1 VGDLAQ
7 SDTAVSVTLSEE
19 ELLGLH
25 VLATLEGVPAGDA
38 SGMSDLV
45 SRTVRRGL
53 MGRFDLAGLPWPP
66 TKDALET
73 AQQVA
78 EQAESA
84 EVESESGPRR
94 HVVRNLAIAAAALAT
109 IVVIIGGYAGHWAW
123 TGFQSNGQLWDWI
136 HLLLLPVAFGTFPL
150 WLRFSDQMD
159 AAHRRLLGTAALA
172 FVLFVLAGY
181 LAPLVW
187 TGFRGQTLWNWLTLI
202 VLPITLTTV
211 RTWPTTGRE
220 VRRVHVIAAGSLAIG
235 WIVTLV
241 GGYAFGWTWTGYEG
255 NKLWDWMEL
264 LLSPIA
270 INIFVVPALIKLVSG
285 NVAERAEQ
293 EMERIARGKALSA
306 AHERISREL
315 HLGAA
320 DVASVEPAAPARPA
334 PEHPKA
340 PKAQREGPDRNRLAA
355 LAAGVVVVAAAAV
368 LVLVLTSGSSP
379 RPSPR
384 PTTRPTTSVHG
395 PTTNTLGQKFNFTIT
410 GKAAGPANYLY
421 AWEQR
426 IPGSG
431 CASTYAA
438 EKARTTSYQLEQV
451 VASPVSGPY
460 SLVAGFSAHHLGEH
474 GICAYLINESSG
486 TTYAHAGAFWT
497 NVS

>member
-1 VGDLAQ
+1 
-7 SDTAVSVTLSEE
+7 
-19 ELLGLH
+19 
-25 VLATLEGVPAGDA
+25 
-38 SGMSDLV
+38 
-45 SRTVRRGL
+45 
-53 MGRFDLAGLPWPP
+53 
-66 TKDALET
+66 
-73 AQQVA
+73 
-78 EQAESA
+78 
-84 EVESESGPRR
+84 
-94 HVVRNLAIAAAALAT
+94 
-109 IVVIIGGYAGHWAW
+109 
-123 TGFQSNGQLWDWI
+123 
-136 HLLLLPVAFGTFPL
+136 
-150 WLRFSDQMD
+150 MD
-159 AAHRRLLGTAALA
+159 PAHRRILGTAALA
-172 FVLFVLAGY
+172 SVLFVLAGY

-220 VRRVHVIAAGSLAIG
+220 VKRVHVIAAGSLAIG
-235 WIVTLV
+235 WLVTLV

-270 INIFVVPALIKLVSG
+270 INLFVVPALIKLVSG
-285 NVAERAEQ
+285 NVAARA
-293 EMERIARGKALSA
+293 KALSA
-306 AHERISREL
+306 AHERVSREL

-320 DVASVEPAAPARPA
+320 DVASTEPAATAQPRAA
-334 PEHPKA
+334 HPEHGAAAPGETKA
-340 PKAQREGPDRNRLAA
+340 PRAHREGPDRNRLAA
-355 LAAGVVVVAAAAV
+355 LAGGVVVVAAAVV
-368 LVLVLTSGSSP
+368 LVLVLTSGT
-379 RPSPR
+379 SPR
-384 PTTRPTTSVHG
+384 PTPRPTTSVHG
-395 PTTNTLGQKFNFTIT
+395 PKTNTLGQKFNFTIT
-410 GKAAGPANYLY
+410 GRASGPANYLY

-451 VASPVSGPY
+451 VASHVSGPY